1 MAHECSQLCVLRILE
16 DGRTVALNRIQH
28 QLGNG
33 GGSWWSKVQGGED
46 DVIPV
51 AFSVCSCHGNK
62 LNSAAEPIWLWSV
75 DLVSVVCGNATADG

>member
-1 MAHECSQLCVLRILE
+1 MSALSSVSSEFLRT
-16 DGRTVALNRIQH
+16 GALSRLIVYSTSWVTAESP
-28 QLGNG
+28 G
-33 GGSWWSKVQGGED
+33 GVRVQGGED